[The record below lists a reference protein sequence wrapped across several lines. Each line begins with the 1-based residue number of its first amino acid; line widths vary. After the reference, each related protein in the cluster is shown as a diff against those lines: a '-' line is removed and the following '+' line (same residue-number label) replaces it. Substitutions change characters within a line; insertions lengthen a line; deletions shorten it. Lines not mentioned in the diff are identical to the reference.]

1 MPIYEYKCKV
11 NTCDTETYEL
21 IQGFNDKPGP
31 CPDCNKKG
39 EKLISAFSVHFKGSG
54 WYSTSNRNSGSS
66 AAKKDKTGSDKKAW
80 WVCDEGHEWDTPI
93 KVRARG
99 SGCPFCAG
107 IRKI

>member
-39 EKLISAFSVHFKGSG
+39 EKLISAFAVHFKGSG

-66 AAKKDKTGSDKKAW
+66 AAKKDKTGSDKKASKK
-80 WVCDEGHEWDTPI
+80 DT
-93 KVRARG
+93 K
-99 SGCPFCAG
+99 S
-107 IRKI
+107 KTKKSK

>member
-11 NTCDTETYEL
+11 NTCATDTYEL

-66 AAKKDKTGSDKKAW
+66 AAKKDKAVSDKKTSKK
-80 WVCDEGHEWDTPI
+80 DTKSKP
-93 KVRARG
+93 K
-99 SGCPFCAG
+99 
-107 IRKI
+107 KNK